1 MWGEETLDQA
11 VSPDGRYIAGVFR
24 RDGGVMTSGRTR
36 HVNLRRGSEPF
47 PRSSRGILD
56 DGQVYVT
63 DKETWDEPITLHW
76 KDASTLSF
84 GAHLAPAR
92 LIGRM
97 SPSATSSCTGTT
109 TANRYA

>member
-76 KDASTLSF
+76 KDAKHLVIWGPF
-84 GAHLAPAR
+84 GTRETHWQDVS
-92 LIGRM
+92 I
-97 SPSATSSCTGTT
+97 S
-109 TANRYA
+109 YE